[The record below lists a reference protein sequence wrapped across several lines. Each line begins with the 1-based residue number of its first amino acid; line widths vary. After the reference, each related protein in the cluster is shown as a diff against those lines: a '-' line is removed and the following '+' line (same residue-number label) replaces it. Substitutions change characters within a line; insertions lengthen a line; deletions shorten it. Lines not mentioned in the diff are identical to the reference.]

1 MKEDMVA
8 QLLLA
13 ESEYHDVIK
22 AAVKEAEQYERDR
35 KEEQLAYAEGLK
47 NEWHEFER
55 AENKKLELQLFIDNE
70 KMEKEADRLKGQMRI
85 LREENAGQIS
95 TRLKEEVL
103 SLIWQ

>member
-8 QLLLA
+8 HLVLA

-22 AAVKEAEQYERDR
+22 AAVKEAERYEHDR
-35 KEEQLAYAEGLK
+35 KEEQLAYAERLK
-47 NEWHEFER
+47 HEWHEFER

-70 KMEKEADRLKGQMRI
+70 KMEKEAERLKGQMRV
-85 LREENAGQIS
+85 LRKENAGQIS